1 MARHK
6 EKDDEAGGEG
16 LGVLATRKR
25 LWRDANGTI
34 VNARRPSYT
43 PEGPKRRTVNR
54 VEKRAPKPTGIE
66 RERKMTRG
74 QAMMASLPSPATTIP
89 MSRIGSNTSSTIV
102 VDSGKYEY
110 PDPEA
115 PEKHED
121 DSWLNVNTLL
131 SPPNS
136 EPSQPGS
143 PGDELSDLDG
153 LYEEASWPLS
163 HGLPA
168 SDSSRGSI
176 TPPEFTTTNWSQPVQ
191 PQPFQTF
198 MGAMAELPY
207 DDIFKPEAGMY
218 DWQHWNS
225 QVLMSRCREEKYDPH
240 EERKMEWGSYPG
252 QDTGY
257 RRNFGLGT
265 C

>member
-1 MARHK
+1 
-6 EKDDEAGGEG
+6 

-25 LWRDANGTI
+25 LWRDANGNI

-43 PEGPKRRTVNR
+43 PEGPKRRTITR
-54 VEKRAPKPTGIE
+54 VEKRTTKPTVME

-74 QAMMASLPSPATTIP
+74 QLMMASLPSPTSSIP
-89 MSRIGSNTSSTIV
+89 ISRNGSIISSTIAINTA
-102 VDSGKYEY
+102 KYEY

-115 PEKHED
+115 PSKMED
-121 DSWLNVNTLL
+121 DSWLDVNTLL
-131 SPPNS
+131 SPPVS
-136 EPSQPGS
+136 ESSPPGS
-143 PGDELSDLDG
+143 PNDDLSDLDG
-153 LYEEASWPLS
+153 LYEEASWPLH
-163 HGLPA
+163 HGLA
-168 SDSSRGSI
+168 SSESSRGSI
-176 TPPEFTTTNWSQPVQ
+176 TPPEFATTNWSQPTQ

-225 QVLMSRCREEKYDPH
+225 QVLMSRCREEKYDPA
-240 EERKMEWGSYPG
+240 EERKMEWNSYPG
-252 QDTGY
+252 QEAGF
-257 RRNFGLGT
+257 RRTFGMGT